1 MIAVSDSARDAH
13 WAEMKDACLVVTVLL
28 ENVKYGLDFVQVVDP
43 ST

>member
-1 MIAVSDSARDAH
+1 MIAVSDSALNAH
-13 WAEMKDACLVVTVLL
+13 CVEVKDACLVVTVLL

>member
-1 MIAVSDSARDAH
+1 MIAVSDSALNAH
-13 WAEMKDACLVVTVLL
+13 CAEVKDTCLVVTMLL